1 MLRKFYYELAQ
12 GNTQAQIAALLKMAP
27 LSQVLYGTDYPFRPG
42 AEVND
47 GIAAYGFSPDDIRSI
62 EREAAL
68 KLIPAPES
76 SLKAA
81 WSRHGPNA
89 RQFSRP
95 DAAPRLLARLRRVRC
110 ATTTGSRRLDPEVR
124 RPAAICCHRDRRRS
138 ELGRR
143 NFSRAAL
150 AALGL
155 ARRRTLGAPAVR
167 RRPAKT
173 RIDVHHHFLPEAHRE
188 ALTRHKAGAPKW
200 TPQMSL
206 DDMDKSGI
214 ATSILSQ
221 VQPGTW
227 WGDAAE
233 SRALSRTINEYG
245 AKLVRD
251 HPGRFG
257 LFATISP
264 PDVEGSLKEIE
275 YAFDTLKADGLG
287 LLTSYQGKY
296 LGDASFAPV
305 YQELNRRKAVIYV
318 HPLTAACCDN
328 LVPGIPPGS
337 IEYATDT
344 TRTIAHL
351 VFSGTAQ
358 KFPDIRWIFSHS
370 GGTLPF
376 LTQRFVRQQMVQKHA
391 HLPNGP
397 MPEFRKFYYE
407 LAQGNT
413 AGQLAAL
420 FKMVPVVA
428 GALRHRLSVPRRRRG
443 QRRHR
448 GHGFNAA
455 DLRAIERETALKLLP
470 RLKAA

>member
-1 MLRKFYYELAQ
+1 MI
-12 GNTQAQIAALLKMAP
+12 N
-27 LSQVLYGTDYPFRPG
+27 
-42 AEVND
+42 
-47 GIAAYGFSPDDIRSI
+47 RSI
-62 EREAAL
+62 GER
-68 KLIPAPES
+68 
-76 SLKAA
+76 
-81 WSRHGPNA
+81 
-89 RQFSRP
+89 
-95 DAAPRLLARLRRVRC
+95 
-110 ATTTGSRRLDPEVR
+110 SRRKLFANCLCCPPTGVLPE
-124 RPAAICCHRDRRRS
+124 P
-138 ELGRR
+138 GRR
-143 NFSRAAL
+143 NFL
-150 AALGL
+150 KGGIAALGL
-155 ARRRTLGAPAVR
+155 GAAAGPLGAPAVLAQG
-167 RRPAKT
+167 PAAPSART
-173 RIDVHHHFLPEAHRE
+173 RIDVHHHFLPEPHRE
-188 ALTRHKAGAPKW
+188 ALTKHKMGAPRW
-200 TPQMSL
+200 SVQMSL

-214 ATSILSQ
+214 ATSMLSQ

-233 SRALSRTINEYG
+233 SRALSRAINEYG
-245 AKLVRD
+245 AKLVGD

-264 PDVEGSLKEIE
+264 PDTEGSLKEIE

-287 LLTSYQGKY
+287 LLTSYHGKY

-305 YQELNRRKAVIYV
+305 YEELNRRKAVIYV

-391 HLPNGP
+391 HLPDGP

-407 LAQGNT
+407 LAQGNA

-420 FKMVPVVA
+420 FKMVPVSQA
-428 GALRHRLSVPRRRRG
+428 LYGTDFPYRDGAEVNG
-443 QRRHR
+443 
-448 GHGFNAA
+448 GIADYGFSAA
-455 DLRAIERETALKLLP
+455 DLRAIERETAVKLLP
-470 RLKAA
+470 RLKTA